1 MVKNVALDLIK
12 KQFVLRSC
20 KDPFTG
26 TSGYSIFDVYQTDGL
41 MSFVYVN
48 KEDAI
53 EALKEWI
60 EGVYDCLPPEEKTH
74 GNRS

>member
-1 MVKNVALDLIK
+1 
-12 KQFVLRSC
+12 
-20 KDPFTG
+20 
-26 TSGYSIFDVYQTDGL
+26 L
-41 MSFVYVN
+41 MSSVYVN

>member
-1 MVKNVALDLIK
+1 
-12 KQFVLRSC
+12 VLRSC

-26 TSGYSIFDVYQTDGL
+26 TSGYGIFDVYQTDSL
-41 MSFVYVN
+41 MSSVYVN